1 MIYDFNLAYPYIFI
15 CLVLILLITA
25 LYRWFWWQP
34 TRYASALTSYL
45 LQSNLA
51 TSRYYAQY
59 ILFGLRFFILILFCL
74 LVARPQSVDPKSK
87 AKVDGIDI
95 VLVLDVSQSMH
106 LIDNLDQP
114 VSRMEV
120 AKKEAINFIKQR
132 VNDAIGLVL
141 FGNYAISRCPLTLD
155 KAILQELVTKIE
167 IGDIDPYGTMLGI
180 GIMTGINRLKASQ
193 AKSKVMIV
201 LTDGQPSPGDI
212 DPLKVIEIAQK
223 LDIKIYTVGIGSH
236 DGGYFNHPFYG
247 YIRQGEEFNHKLLE
261 QIASQTQGQFFAAK
275 NSQQLRQIYTQ
286 IDQLEKTSNE
296 STVFTKKYEYFGL
309 FIKLILFFCLLELF
323 LTYFVWF
330 GI

>member
-15 CLVLILLITA
+15 CLVLILLMIA

-34 TRYASALTSYL
+34 TRYASALTGYL
-45 LQSNLA
+45 LQNKLA
-51 TSRYYAQY
+51 SSRCYTQY
-59 ILFGLRFFILILFCL
+59 ILFGLRFLICILFCIL
-74 LVARPQSVDPKSK
+74 IARPQAVDPKSK
-87 AKVDGIDI
+87 ARVDGIDI

-106 LIDNLDQP
+106 LIDDLEQP
-114 VSRMEV
+114 VSRIEV

-132 VNDAIGLVL
+132 TNDAIGLVL

-155 KAILQELVTKIE
+155 KVILQQLVTKIE

-180 GIMTGINRLKASQ
+180 GIMTGINRLKTSN

-223 LDIKIYTVGIGSH
+223 LDIKIYTVGIGSQN
-236 DGGYFNHPFYG
+236 GGYFNHPFYG
-247 YIRQGEEFNHKLLE
+247 YIRQGEEFNHNLLE
-261 QIASQTQGQFFAAK
+261 QIASQTQGKFFAAK
-275 NSQQLRQIYTQ
+275 NSQDLRQIYTQ
-286 IDQLEKTSNE
+286 IDQLEKTNNE
-296 STVFTKKYEYFGL
+296 STIFTKKYEYFGL
-309 FIKLILFFCLLELF
+309 FIKLIFIFCLLELF
-323 LTYFVWF
+323 LNYFVWF